1 MEGGEGREAVR
12 GEEKGRRKREMEVY
26 MCLDYSSGWLVE
38 CGSHVPTQASGLEW
52 LTVYTIND
60 RASYHFHTAFSIGKI
75 RH

>member
-1 MEGGEGREAVR
+1 
-12 GEEKGRRKREMEVY
+12 MEVY

-38 CGSHVPTQASGLEW
+38 CGSHVPTQASGLER

-60 RASYHFHTAFSIGKI
+60 RASYHFHTAFSIGKR